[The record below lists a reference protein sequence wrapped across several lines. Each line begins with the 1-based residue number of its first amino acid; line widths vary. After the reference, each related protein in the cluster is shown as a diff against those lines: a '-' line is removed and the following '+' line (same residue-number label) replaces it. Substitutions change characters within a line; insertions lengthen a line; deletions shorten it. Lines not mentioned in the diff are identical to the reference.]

1 MANKLIAAPVGVPAG
16 GPSGA
21 VPGPAVSIDAAPEP
35 AFWRQVWR
43 RLRRHRLAVAGLFI
57 FLVLVV
63 MSLAA
68 PVLAPYNPN
77 ANDYSVQLQG
87 PTRAH
92 WLGTDDFG
100 RDILSRIIWG
110 GRRSLSVGVVAVAI
124 GLGAGL
130 ILGAVSG
137 YAGGRLDNLIMR
149 VMDILLAFPS
159 VLLAIAV
166 MSLLGRGLEKAMVAI
181 GIVSIPHYARI
192 VRASV
197 LTIRENDYV
206 VAARASGAS
215 HLRVL
220 WRHILPN
227 AMAPIIVR
235 ATLGTSEAIL
245 EAAALG
251 FLGLGVQPPDAE
263 WGAMLAR
270 AQEYIRVAPHVTAF
284 PGLMITLTVLCLN
297 LFGDGLR
304 DALDPRLKN

>member
-1 MANKLIAAPVGVPAG
+1 MSSEPIPAPAGAPLGSGAAPGSTVPA
-16 GPSGA
+16 PVA
-21 VPGPAVSIDAAPEP
+21 EAPEESL
-35 AFWRQVWR
+35 WGQVWK
-43 RLRRHRLAVAGLFI
+43 RLRRHRLAVAGLVVFVL
-57 FLVLVV
+57 LVTASV
-63 MSLAA
+63 AA
-68 PVLAPYNPN
+68 PVLAPYNPD
-77 ANDYSVQLQG
+77 ANDYTVQLQG
-87 PTRAH
+87 PSRAH

-100 RDILSRIIWG
+100 RDILSRILWG

-124 GLGAGL
+124 GLGLGL
-130 ILGAVSG
+130 VVGAVSG
-137 YAGGRLDNLIMR
+137 YAGGWLDNLLMR
-149 VMDILLAFPS
+149 IMDILLAFPS

-166 MSLLGRGLEKAMVAI
+166 MSILGRGLGKAMIAI
-181 GIVSIPHYARI
+181 GIVAIPHYARI
-192 VRASV
+192 VRASI
-197 LTIRENDYV
+197 LSIRESDYV
-206 VAARASGAS
+206 VAARAGGAS
-215 HLRVL
+215 HFRILT
-220 WRHILPN
+220 RHILPN

-304 DALDPRLKN
+304 DALDPRLKA